1 MSTSPL
7 SPDDIR
13 AAAETHAELGP
24 DYRDAVVE
32 SFLAKI
38 DKEIGARIDAGLAS
52 APARKH
58 DIDPVTAARRR
69 GLATGLA
76 SGLLLG
82 TIGTGLPLTWLAF
95 YAGVNWSGWQP
106 KLWLIWAVIG
116 IVYVA
121 GGAAF
126 LLSNR
131 RSRRQNPRDGGL
143 RGR

>member
-7 SPDDIR
+7 SPDDIQ
-13 AAAETHAELGP
+13 AAAEAHAELGP

-38 DKEIGARIDAGLAS
+38 DKEIGTRIDARLAS
-52 APARKH
+52 TPARKKKT
-58 DIDPVTAARRR
+58 DPVTAASRR

-95 YAGVNWSGWQP
+95 YAGDNWTGWQG

-121 GGAAF
+121 GGAAY
-126 LLSNR
+126 LRSNR
-131 RSRRQNPRDGGL
+131 RSRQ
-143 RGR
+143 